1 MGDVHTNT
9 QDYTMK
15 LYKFNY
21 FCDYQIHAGQQWA
34 TSAFDVKREI
44 LARNAGATG
53 IDIWVV

>member
-1 MGDVHTNT
+1 
-9 QDYTMK
+9 MK

-21 FCDYQIHAGQQWA
+21 FCNKKIHAGQQWA

-53 IDIWVV
+53 IDIWVVA